1 LANRRGDS
9 LNRRTGHYLVSMRAV
24 ILISGHGSN
33 LQSLI
38 VNAKKIDLE
47 ICSVISNKRDAFGL
61 RRAEV
66 ANIESHF
73 VNPSLFDSKD
83 DFDKELISI
92 IDELDVSLI
101 VLAGYMKILSS
112 EFISHFSGKILNIH
126 PSLLPKF
133 PGLNTHQKAID
144 AEVKYHGASVHFV
157 TEELD
162 GGPVISQEI
171 VEVDSKD
178 TEYSLAQKVLEKEHI
193 LYPKVIH
200 WYTQNRLKLINK
212 NCITFDGKIL

>member
-1 LANRRGDS
+1 
-9 LNRRTGHYLVSMRAV
+9 MRAV

-212 NCITFDGKIL
+212 DCITFDGKIL